1 MDKEK
6 IHIFNGATLYSY
18 IIKPSY
24 QLKRNTDK
32 WNNDLNPAVF
42 FFKCRIFMFCFRIF
56 M

>member
-32 WNNDLNPAVF
+32 WNNDLNPF
-42 FFKCRIFMFCFRIF
+42 I
-56 M
+56 